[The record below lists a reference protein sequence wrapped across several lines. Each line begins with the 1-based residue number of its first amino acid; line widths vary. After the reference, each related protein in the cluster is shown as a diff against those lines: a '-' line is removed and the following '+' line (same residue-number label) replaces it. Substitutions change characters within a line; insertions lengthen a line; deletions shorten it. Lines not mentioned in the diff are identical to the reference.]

1 MHPPATS
8 AMFAAWERGLDEDP
22 VDRGL
27 TLLALACPEAA
38 GEDLA
43 ALDIGERDRRLLT
56 LRAAMFGPRLSGL
69 IDCAECGETLELDIA
84 AADLRAAAKPEDGRL
99 AVSVA
104 GYDLALRL
112 PDSRDLAVCAAA
124 DLAAAEAI
132 LLRRCVVAAS
142 RGGLSVAADDL
153 PATAVEAV
161 ARRLSEADPQTDLR
175 LALACAGCGHQWR
188 VPFDIVPFLWTE
200 LDAWANRALQEVHIL
215 AAAYGWSERDI
226 LRLGP
231 GRRRRYLR
239 MLGA

>member
-1 MHPPATS
+1 
-8 AMFAAWERGLDEDP
+8 
-22 VDRGL
+22 
-27 TLLALACPEAA
+27 
-38 GEDLA
+38 
-43 ALDIGERDRRLLT
+43 
-56 LRAAMFGPRLSGL
+56 
-69 IDCAECGETLELDIA
+69 ELDIA

-142 RGGLSVAADDL
+142 RGGLWVAADDL

-188 VPFDIVPFLWTE
+188 VPFDIVPFRGPSSTPGPIGRCRKSTSSLPPM
-200 LDAWANRALQEVHIL
+200 AGANATFSGLV
-215 AAAYGWSERDI
+215 
-226 LRLGP
+226 
-231 GRRRRYLR
+231 
-239 MLGA
+239 